1 MKLLLAEDER
11 ELSKAL
17 VAILE
22 HSDYEVDA
30 VFDGETALDYAL
42 RNDYDGILL
51 DIMMPKKDG
60 IEVLKGIRN
69 EGNETPIL
77 MLTAKAEI
85 QDKLEGLENG
95 ADDYLT
101 KPFVMAE
108 LLARIKIMTKRKG
121 EYASPL
127 LQYENVELDR
137 STYELS
143 TPTSSIRL
151 GNKECKMM
159 EILIL
164 SKRWVSSEEFM
175 EKIWGYDTEVEKNIV
190 WVYISYLRKKLEAI
204 NASVQV
210 VMEKEQGYR
219 LEKKDV

>member
-1 MKLLLAEDER
+1 MRLLLAEDEK

-22 HSDYEVDA
+22 HNDYEVDA
-30 VFDGETALDYAL
+30 VFDGETALEYAL

-108 LLARIKIMTKRKG
+108 LLARIKIITKRKG

-127 LQYENVELDR
+127 LQFENVELDR

-210 VMEKEQGYR
+210 TMEKDQGYR

>member
-1 MKLLLAEDER
+1 MRLLLAEDER
-11 ELSKAL
+11 ELSNAL

-30 VFDGETALDYAL
+30 VYDGEKALEYAL
-42 RNDYDGILL
+42 ERDYDGILL

-60 IEVLKGIRN
+60 IEVLKEARRQGI
-69 EGNETPIL
+69 ETPIL

-101 KPFVMAE
+101 KPFAMAE
-108 LLARIKIMTKRKG
+108 LLARIKIITKRKG
-121 EYASPL
+121 EYTSPL
-127 LQYENVELDR
+127 LRFENVELNR

-143 TPTSSIRL
+143 TETSSIRL

-159 EILIL
+159 EILITA
-164 SKRWVSSEEFM
+164 KRWVTPEEFM

-190 WVYISYLRKKLEAI
+190 WVYISYLRKKLDAI

-210 VMEKEQGYR
+210 KVEKDTGYQ
-219 LEKKDV
+219 LEKKDD

>member
-127 LQYENVELDR
+127 LQFENVELDR

-210 VMEKEQGYR
+210 TMEKDQGYR

>member
-1 MKLLLAEDER
+1 MRLLLAEDER
-11 ELSKAL
+11 ELSNAL
-17 VAILE
+17 VAILK
-22 HSDYEVDA
+22 HNDYEVDA
-30 VFDGETALDYAL
+30 VYDGEKAFEYAL
-42 RNDYDGILL
+42 ERDYDGILL

-60 IEVLKGIRN
+60 IEVLKGIRT
-69 EGNETPIL
+69 EGIETPIL

-85 QDKLEGLENG
+85 EDKLEGLENG

-108 LLARIKIMTKRKG
+108 LLARIKIITKRKG
-121 EYASPL
+121 EFISPL
-127 LQYENVELDR
+127 LQFENVELDR

-143 TPTSSIRL
+143 TSTSSIRL

-159 EILIL
+159 EILITA
-164 SKRWVSSEEFM
+164 KRWVTPEEFM
-175 EKIWGYDTEVEKNIV
+175 EKIWGYDTQVEKNIV

-210 VMEKEQGYR
+210 LMEKEKGYR
-219 LEKKDV
+219 LEKKDD

>member
-1 MKLLLAEDER
+1 MRLLLAEDER
-11 ELSKAL
+11 ELSNAL

-22 HSDYEVDA
+22 HFDYEVDA
-30 VFDGETALDYAL
+30 VYDGEKALEYAL
-42 RNDYDGILL
+42 ERDYDGILL

-60 IEVLKGIRN
+60 IEVLKEARRQGI
-69 EGNETPIL
+69 ETPIL

-101 KPFVMAE
+101 KPFAMAE
-108 LLARIKIMTKRKG
+108 LLARIKIITKRKG
-121 EYASPL
+121 EYTSPL
-127 LQYENVELDR
+127 LRFENVELDR

-143 TPTSSIRL
+143 TETSSIRL

-159 EILIL
+159 EILITA
-164 SKRWVSSEEFM
+164 KRWVTPEEFM

-190 WVYISYLRKKLEAI
+190 WVYISYLRKKLDAI

-210 VMEKEQGYR
+210 KVEKDRGYR
-219 LEKKDV
+219 LEKKDD

>member
-210 VMEKEQGYR
+210 TMEKDQGYR

>member
-30 VFDGETALDYAL
+30 VFDGEAALEYAL
-42 RNDYDGILL
+42 KNDYDGILL

-159 EILIL
+159 EILII

-210 VMEKEQGYR
+210 VMEKDHGYR
-219 LEKKDV
+219 LEKRDV

>member
-1 MKLLLAEDER
+1 MRLLLAEDER
-11 ELSKAL
+11 ELSNAL

-30 VFDGETALDYAL
+30 VYDGEKALEYAL
-42 RNDYDGILL
+42 ERDYDGLL
-51 DIMMPKKDG
+51 LAIMMPKKDG
-60 IEVLKGIRN
+60 IEVLKEARRQGI
-69 EGNETPIL
+69 ETPIL

-101 KPFVMAE
+101 KPFAMAE
-108 LLARIKIMTKRKG
+108 LLARIKIITKRKG
-121 EYASPL
+121 EYTSPL
-127 LQYENVELDR
+127 LRFENVELDR

-143 TPTSSIRL
+143 TETSSIRL

-159 EILIL
+159 EILITA
-164 SKRWVSSEEFM
+164 KRWVTPEEFM

-190 WVYISYLRKKLEAI
+190 WVYISYLRKKLDAI

-210 VMEKEQGYR
+210 KVEKDTGYR
-219 LEKKDV
+219 LEKKDD